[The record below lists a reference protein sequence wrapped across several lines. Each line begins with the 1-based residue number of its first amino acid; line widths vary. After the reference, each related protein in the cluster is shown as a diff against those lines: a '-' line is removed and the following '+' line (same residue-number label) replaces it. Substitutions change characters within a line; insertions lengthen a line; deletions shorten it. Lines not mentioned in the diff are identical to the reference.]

1 MVIYFLAMA
10 VVAAG
15 LGYVLGLRRAR
26 PAGRRAEAAPSEPQK
41 LALPA
46 PEMIQTA
53 ERLRVENDILKLDV
67 RRYANIVNVTQ
78 NLIWVRD
85 GEQNIIF
92 CNLAF
97 SEVAE
102 ATSESGDLMDLE
114 LYKDQRLLA
123 KKALA
128 TGRDQTERRHVVVD
142 GERRLYHIR
151 EVPLAAE
158 GITIGFGVNIT
169 ELEQAHEEIQRH
181 ISAQRDLLESSTSA
195 MAIYG
200 RDMRLKFYNFA
211 FVTLWKLD
219 ELWLDTEPTYGE
231 ILEALREKRK
241 LPEQANFQAFKQ
253 QQIKQFTALIE
264 PQEEFFYLPDGKIIR
279 AIAIPHA
286 LGGILF
292 VYEDVTDRLALERSY
307 NTLIAVQ
314 RETLDNLHEGVAV
327 FAENGRLALYNPM
340 FLKLWNLDQE
350 FVAKEPHLREVLE
363 HCRPLFVTE
372 DWQGYRSQLMARFA
386 QRQFFALRF
395 ERSNHTVIDCSF
407 VPLPDG
413 ATLITFIDATD
424 SYVVERSLREK
435 NEALEAADR
444 LKTEFLANMSY
455 ELRSPLTSIS
465 GFAQMLAKEYAG
477 TLTSAQ
483 KEYVEGIYQSSR
495 ALGLLI
501 SDIIDLATM
510 EAGYLRLEAGEV
522 AIAPLMET
530 TRLLL
535 GEQVRLEDVKILT
548 QCEEGLDMLNADAAR
563 LKQILFKL
571 LANALRATKAKG
583 QITVRWF
590 RQEGDVVLSVKDDG
604 AAIDPA
610 KHAAL
615 FDPFFRGMAGQGE
628 GVSGLGLSI
637 VKRFVELH
645 GGRVTLYSAPG
656 EGTTITCYFPQDLP
670 LASMNVTR
678 TEIA

>member
-1 MVIYFLAMA
+1 MIIYFLAVAIM
-10 VVAAG
+10 AAG

-26 PAGRRAEAAPSEPQK
+26 PAGRRVDAAPAEPQK

-128 TGRDQTERRHVVVD
+128 TGKDQTERRHVVVD

-169 ELEQAHEEIQRH
+169 ELEEAHEEIQRH

-211 FVTLWKLD
+211 FVTLWKLE

-253 QQIKQFTALIE
+253 QQLKQFTALIE

-363 HCRPLFVTE
+363 RCRPLFMTE

-413 ATLITFIDATD
+413 ATLLTYIDVTD

-477 TLTSAQ
+477 TLTNTQ

-495 ALGLLI
+495 ALGQLI

-510 EAGYLRLEAGEV
+510 EAGYLRLEVSEV

-535 GEQVRLEDVKILT
+535 GEQGRFEDVKILT
-548 QCEEGLDMLNADAAR
+548 QYEEGLEALHADAAR

-571 LANALRATKAKG
+571 LANALRATKSRG
-583 QITVRWF
+583 QVTVRWF

-615 FDPFFRGMAGQGE
+615 FDPFFRGMVGQGE
-628 GVSGLGLSI
+628 GTPGLGLSM

-656 EGTTITCYFPQDLP
+656 EGTTITCHFPQDVP
-670 LASMNVTR
+670 SFSAR
-678 TEIA
+678 